1 MDNDHGITDEL
12 RKFAPQINGY
22 KFLRPC
28 DERELRAIADRIDAE
43 LAERYVE
50 IPAKVEGPPKDIDGE
65 IWHYG
70 DKAKSVLFPERAPR
84 TVCGFG
90 VINGR
95 YVLFYLSKD
104 CSGHT
109 SELHQGWDYADSMR
123 RYHKPTVEDV
133 LDEFVERW
141 HDTHHDDIPALK
153 AEYAAKLRLADDW
166 KEQ

>member
-123 RYHKPTVEDV
+123 RYHKPHPSTENWIKDLLSMAPPIQTRHSFPHSQVSP
-133 LDEFVERW
+133 
-141 HDTHHDDIPALK
+141 IK
-153 AEYAAKLRLADDW
+153 KLS
-166 KEQ
+166 